1 VKKHILFGELVSSK
15 IKLYCKY
22 VMSLISLDQTIYKK
36 LNPNA
41 YLLEKR
47 RLQIELLKL
56 QEDVI
61 KNNRKI
67 CIAFE
72 GRDTAGKS
80 SAINFFSEHLIP
92 KNFRY
97 VHLGIPSKWESSH
110 WFQRWQKVLP
120 KNGEIAF
127 LDRSWY
133 TRAITEPVMNYCN
146 EKQYRAFM
154 NKVNT
159 WEDNLTNSGT
169 EITKFYFSLSKDQQ
183 KKRINAR
190 RNSQL
195 KYWKLS
201 ENDERIVTKWD
212 AFTLYKEQM
221 FSKTSTENSPWI
233 VINSNNKM
241 IARLTALRFL
251 LNKTD
256 YEKKKLLKPVS
267 WSKDIANY
275 SASLDGVIFNNLNY
289 EQYMSITKY
298 SDDS

>member
-1 VKKHILFGELVSSK
+1 VKKHVLFGELVSSK
-15 IKLYCKY
+15 IKLCYKY
-22 VMSLISLDQTIYKK
+22 AMSLISLDQTIYKK

-120 KNGEIAF
+120 KKGEIAF

-146 EKQYRAFM
+146 EKQYRSFM
-154 NKVNT
+154 NRVNK
-159 WEDNLTNSGT
+159 WEEDLAESGT
-169 EITKFYFSLSKDQQ
+169 EITKFYFSLSQDQQ

-221 FSKTSTENSPWI
+221 FNKTSTDSSPWI

-256 YEKKKLLKPVS
+256 YDKKKLLKPVS

-289 EQYMSITKY
+289 QQYMSITKY
-298 SDDS
+298 SDDA